1 MKRENFEITC
11 QWLEREAGDALLS
24 VTELHDRMVEVC
36 GSADSVYSVKWLK
49 QLLMDK
55 YGDHVFFA
63 TVEGK
68 NDVICFKDMAS
79 YIINAKWYQERE
91 EKIEDES
98 RRLVLAAAKLLK
110 DDIRRKRY
118 DTGVYPEAEDVGNIV
133 EGKGWLPP
141 LLGYF
146 LQELL
151 TDEVKQVSVG
161 QCIVQAA
168 KSQAVI
174 PPLLLGLGVAF
185 KISF

>member
-1 MKRENFEITC
+1 MKRENFEIAC
-11 QWLEREAGDALLS
+11 QWLEREAGDALHS
-24 VTELHDRMVEVC
+24 VTELHDRMVKAC

-49 QLLMDK
+49 QLLLDK

-68 NDVICFKDMAS
+68 NDVVCFKDMAS

-98 RRLVLAAAKLLK
+98 KRLVLAAAKLLK

-118 DTGVYPEAEDVGNIV
+118 DTGVYPEAHDVGNIV
-133 EGKGWLPP
+133 EGKDWLPP

-151 TDEVKQVSVG
+151 LDEEKQVSVG
-161 QCIVQAA
+161 Q
-168 KSQAVI
+168 
-174 PPLLLGLGVAF
+174 
-185 KISF
+185 